1 MESTLTNNLQA
12 ILKDRK
18 GFKESFRQGQ
28 PPQALLHLSN
38 EEMAQFYQA
47 AYSLFQRHAFKE
59 AADAYLFLVALNDQN
74 HDYWVG
80 LGMATQMLGNYEGA
94 IDAYELAA
102 TCELDNP
109 VPYFYLAKCLFAIHD
124 RENALEAIELAL
136 EYSAD
141 RTSFEEL
148 YRQAQAAKKLLEQVE

>member
-12 ILKDRK
+12 LLKDQN
-18 GFKESFRQGQ
+18 GFKQSLRTGRT
-28 PPQALLHLSN
+28 PQELLQLSN
-38 EEMAQFYQA
+38 EQMAKFYDA
-47 AYSLFQRHAFKE
+47 AYKLFQRHAFSE
-59 AADAYLFLVALNDQN
+59 AGNAYLFLVALNSNN

-80 LGMATQMLGNYEGA
+80 LGMSTQMQGDFEGA
-94 IDAYELAA
+94 IDAYEMAA

-148 YRQAQAAKKLLEQVE
+148 HRQAQAAKKLLEQVE